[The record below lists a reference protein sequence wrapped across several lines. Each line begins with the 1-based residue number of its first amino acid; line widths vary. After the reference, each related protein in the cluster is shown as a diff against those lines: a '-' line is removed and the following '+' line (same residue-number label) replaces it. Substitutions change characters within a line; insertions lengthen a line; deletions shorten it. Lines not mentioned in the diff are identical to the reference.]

1 MPTRR
6 ALSILSFLFLLGALP
21 GLQAQTTRARAATD
35 LTRLITEDDLRRDLG
50 VIAHDSM
57 MGRATP
63 SRGLDLTAQYV
74 ADQFASFGL
83 RPGGEDGTWFQR
95 YPLEASQF
103 DAAGSS
109 LTLTRGGAP
118 VTLSFTRDAL
128 RVFGSTQGRI
138 EGPVVVIGGAM
149 TPENLATAEVK
160 DHVVLLVQGET
171 RGAAARIPFLLLSR
185 GARAVIT
192 APGRGDSDFRARV
205 AGQSVVRIG
214 GGGRRG
220 AAGPVVEVQD
230 AAIRSITGVDLAAL
244 RGEKALVVRPVEG
257 LTAALTVTESQR
269 EPVLAPNTI
278 GILEGSDPVLRNE
291 YLVFSAHMDHIGIRS
306 GQPDSIANGADDD
319 GSGTVGVIALARAM
333 SKMPVRPKRSI
344 LFLTVSGEE
353 RGLLGSSWYAEHPTV
368 PLDRIVADINIDMIG
383 RNWPDSIVAIGKEH
397 SNLGATLERVNARH
411 PELGMTAIDDRWP
424 QENFYGRSD
433 HFNFARKGV
442 PILFFFNGTHADY
455 HQVSDSPDKINY
467 EKMARIVRLLFHLGE
482 EVANAPDRPAWNP
495 ESRRGIVEGAGA
507 RP

>member
-1 MPTRR
+1 MSTFR
-6 ALSILSFLFLLGALP
+6 AVSILPFLLMLGALS
-21 GLQAQTTRARAATD
+21 GLQAQTTRARAVTD

-83 RPGGEDGTWFQR
+83 RPGGDAGTWFQR
-95 YPLEASQF
+95 YPLEATRF
-103 DAAGSS
+103 EPAGSS
-109 LTLTRGGAP
+109 LTLTGGGTP
-118 VTLSFTRDAL
+118 VTLSFARDAY
-128 RVFGSTQGRI
+128 RISGSTQGRV
-138 EGPVVVIGGAM
+138 EGPVVVVGGTM
-149 TPENLATAEVK
+149 TQESITTADVK
-160 DHVVLLVQGET
+160 DRVVLLVQGET
-171 RGAAARIPFLLLSR
+171 RGAAARIPFTLLNR
-185 GARAVIT
+185 GARAVLV
-192 APGRGDSDFRARV
+192 ASGRGESDFRSRV
-205 AGQSVVRIG
+205 AGQSVVRTG

-220 AAGPVVEVQD
+220 PAGPVVEVRD
-230 AAIRSITGVDLAAL
+230 AAIRNIAGVDLAAI
-244 RGEKALVVRPVEG
+244 RGEKSFVVRPVEG
-257 LTAALTVTESQR
+257 LTATLTVTENQLD
-269 EPVLAPNTI
+269 PVYAPNTV

-291 YLVFSAHMDHIGIRS
+291 YVVFSAHMDHIGVRS

-333 SKMPVRPKRSI
+333 SKMPTRPKRSI

-353 RGLLGSSWYAEHPTV
+353 RGLLGSAWYAEHPTV
-368 PLDRIVADINIDMIG
+368 QVVANVNIDMIG

-397 SNLGATLERVNARH
+397 SDLGATLERVNARH

-442 PILFFFNGTHADY
+442 PILFFFNGTHPDY
-455 HQVSDSPDKINY
+455 HQVSDSPEKINY

-495 ESRRGIVEGAGA
+495 ESRRRIVEGAGA

>member
-1 MPTRR
+1 MPSLR
-6 ALSILSFLFLLGALP
+6 AASILSFLLVLGAVP
-21 GLQAQTTRARAATD
+21 GLQAQTARSRAMTD

-83 RPGGEDGTWFQR
+83 RPGGDNGTWFQR
-95 YPLEASQF
+95 YPLEANRF

-109 LTLTRGGAP
+109 LTLTRGSTP
-118 VTLSFTRDAL
+118 VTLSFSRDAL
-128 RVFGSTQGRI
+128 RVFGSTS
-138 EGPVVVIGGAM
+138 GPVEGSVMLIGGGM
-149 TPENLATAEVK
+149 TPENLATVEVK

-171 RGAAARIPFLLLSR
+171 RGAAARLPFLLLNR

-205 AGQSVVRIG
+205 RGQSVVQTG

-230 AAIRSITGVDLAAL
+230 AAIRDIAGVDLAAI
-244 RGEKALVVRPVEG
+244 RGDKSLVVRPVEG
-257 LTAALTVTESQR
+257 LTAALTMIDTSLD
-269 EPVLAPNTI
+269 PVHAPNTV

-291 YLVFSAHMDHIGIRS
+291 YVVFSAHMDHIGIRS

-333 SKMPVRPKRSI
+333 SRMPVRPKRSI

-353 RGLLGSSWYAEHPTV
+353 RGLLGSAWYAEHPTV
-368 PLDRIVADINIDMIG
+368 PLDRIVANINLDMIG

-397 SNLGATLERVNARH
+397 SDLGKTLERVNARH

-467 EKMARIVRLLFHLGE
+467 EKMARIVRLLYHLGE
-482 EVANAPDRPAWNP
+482 EVANASERPAWNP
-495 ESRRGIVEGAGA
+495 ESRRRIVEGAAA